1 MTEFPYS
8 SPLKEYI
15 QGMILQKRSLG
26 YKFDSSTR
34 LLYKFDQFCLA
45 YGCTEPVLSKELVQI
60 WSQKR
65 PNEAHATVKHR
76 VGIIRQ
82 LALYMTQSGVHVN
95 EIAQLLNLGRTAV
108 YQLVREA
115 HFPKPYAINARCL
128 RWERIEI
135 DAWLLS
141 RKESSN
147 QSGACIR

>member
-1 MTEFPYS
+1 MLTLRTLLRSYPRHLGLEMTMDLIGALERSGRSAPS
-8 SPLKEYI
+8 QDMNPL
-15 QGMILQKRSLG
+15 MS
-26 YKFDSSTR
+26 
-34 LLYKFDQFCLA
+34 
-45 YGCTEPVLSKELVQI
+45 
-60 WSQKR
+60 
-65 PNEAHATVKHR
+65 
-76 VGIIRQ
+76 
-82 LALYMTQSGVHVN
+82 VN
-95 EIAQLLNLGRTAV
+95 DIAQLLNLGGTAV